1 MKNVSTEDIVVIV
14 QKYSDFINR
23 ICHKYFIVGG
33 TNEDLYQ
40 EGVIGLL
47 QACKNF
53 NSDSL
58 FDEKF
63 EPFAKL
69 CIKRQIFDAIKKSN
83 AKKNKALNESV
94 SIVNLMKD
102 NEQKSKLEVWFD
114 RTTSNDPLDLLL
126 DREKFDER
134 ISLCENQLSKF
145 EREVLTHYLDG
156 EKQSEIAKKLGK
168 DVKSIDNTI
177 QRIKT
182 KLK

>member
-1 MKNVSTEDIVVIV
+1 MKNVNTEEVVLIV
-14 QKYSDFINR
+14 QKFSDYINA
-23 ICHKYFIVGG
+23 ICHKYFIIGG

-53 NSDSL
+53 NGDSL

-69 CIKRQIFDAIKKSN
+69 CIRRQIFDAIKASN
-83 AKKNKALNESV
+83 TTKNKALNEAV
-94 SIVNLMKD
+94 SIINLMKD
-102 NEQKSKLEVWFD
+102 NEQKSKLEVWYD
-114 RTTSNDPLDLLL
+114 RTTSNDPLDLIL
-126 DREKFDER
+126 DKEKIDER
-134 ISLCENQLSKF
+134 LLHCEKKLSKF
-145 EREVLTHYLDG
+145 EKEVLNHYIDG
-156 EKQSEIAKKLGK
+156 SKQSEIAKILKK

-177 QRIKT
+177 QRIKS